1 MSIFVLSY
9 ILESKEK
16 IKSKRTF
23 SYLLIGLNLF
33 IDGNA
38 FCYSGPKSLNF
49 YQNTKQSYQYMM
61 MYIQC
66 TVFSAA
72 TLFSVLHTRQSA
84 VSCCF
89 YMKFKNHNE
98 KFVLNHNCY
107 SNFGFGFFLNQNE
120 ILTQNHKF
128 WLRPPNTN
136 STDRN
141 FKHFN
146 SHAYTW
152 LSAFTANRIHCKT
165 VRWRSCTE
173 ACVLFHL
180 TIFECLTC
188 VFKVVFRIICVSFLY
203 SFVLFKFLGK
213 SKRSAE
219 RHF

>member
-9 ILESKEK
+9 ILLFNEK

-23 SYLLIGLNLF
+23 LYLLIGLNLF

-38 FCYSGPKSLNF
+38 VYYSGPKSQNSH
-49 YQNTKQSYQYMM
+49 QNTKQSYQY
-61 MYIQC
+61 IFNVLSFQRQHF
-66 TVFSAA
+66 FSA
-72 TLFSVLHTRQSA
+72 LHTRQSA
-84 VSCCF
+84 VSCF
-89 YMKFKNHNE
+89 HMKFKNHWD

-107 SNFGFGFFLNQNE
+107 SNFGFRIFLNQSD
-120 ILTQNHKF
+120 ISTQNYKF

-141 FKHFN
+141 FKQFN
-146 SHAYTW
+146 WHTYTW
-152 LSAFTANRIHCKT
+152 LSAFTANRIHCRT

-180 TIFECLTC
+180 TIFECLIC
-188 VFKVVFRIICVSFLY
+188 VFRVVFRIICVSFLY
-203 SFVLFKFLGK
+203 SFELFKFLGK

-219 RHF
+219 RHL